1 MLIWTAR
8 VSKKTKAVVA
18 VILAGILAAAVLL
31 LVGRSG
37 GGQDAAAWQ
46 LTGNADRI
54 AYLESMGWQ
63 VEEEPVET
71 LQFLLPEKLEE
82 PYLTYNEL
90 QDSQGFDLSAC
101 CGKQVARYTY
111 TVTNYPGRPEGVQA
125 NLYVCEGQPVAGI
138 SSAPGQTDSRTHW
151 SIRSRTEP
159 VRNGLRAKKELPHC
173 GSSFSWLKNQASVIS
188 VTAPEPTV
196 RPPSRIAKRRPFSM
210 AMGVI
215 SSTLIST
222 LSPGMHISV
231 PSGRVMTP
239 VTSVVRK

>member
-125 NLYVCEGQPVAGI
+125 NLYVCEGQPVI

-159 VRNGLRAKKELPHC
+159 VRNGLRAKKELPQC

>member
-125 NLYVCEGQPVAGI
+125 NLYVCEGQPVAG
-138 SSAPGQTDSRTHW
+138 THW
-151 SIRSRTEP
+151 PIRSRTEP
-159 VRNGLRAKKELPHC
+159 VRNGLRAKKELPQC

>member
-71 LQFLLPEKLEE
+71 LGSFCCRRNWRSPTSPTTSCRIPRASTFLRAAASKW
-82 PYLTYNEL
+82 
-90 QDSQGFDLSAC
+90 
-101 CGKQVARYTY
+101 
-111 TVTNYPGRPEGVQA
+111 PGTPTPSPTIPDGRRVSRP
-125 NLYVCEGQPVAGI
+125 NLYVCEGQPVAGDI
-138 SSAPGQTDSRTHW
+138 LCAGADGFQDTL
-151 SIRSRTEP
+151 
-159 VRNGLRAKKELPHC
+159 VY
-173 GSSFSWLKNQASVIS
+173 
-188 VTAPEPTV
+188 PEQD
-196 RPPSRIAKRRPFSM
+196 
-210 AMGVI
+210 
-215 SSTLIST
+215 
-222 LSPGMHISV
+222 
-231 PSGRVMTP
+231 
-239 VTSVVRK
+239 

>member
-37 GGQDAAAWQ
+37 GGQDAGARQ

-90 QDSQGFDLSAC
+90 QDSQGFDLSAVPRQASGPVHLHRHQLSRTAGGC
-101 CGKQVARYTY
+101 
-111 TVTNYPGRPEGVQA
+111 PGQPLCLR
-125 NLYVCEGQPVAGI
+125 GQPVAGDI
-138 SSAPGQTDSRTHW
+138 LCAGADGFQDTL
-151 SIRSRTEP
+151 
-159 VRNGLRAKKELPHC
+159 VY
-173 GSSFSWLKNQASVIS
+173 
-188 VTAPEPTV
+188 PEQD
-196 RPPSRIAKRRPFSM
+196 
-210 AMGVI
+210 
-215 SSTLIST
+215 
-222 LSPGMHISV
+222 
-231 PSGRVMTP
+231 
-239 VTSVVRK
+239 

>member
-63 VEEEPVET
+63 VEEEPVE
-71 LQFLLPEKLEE
+71 
-82 PYLTYNEL
+82 
-90 QDSQGFDLSAC
+90 
-101 CGKQVARYTY
+101 
-111 TVTNYPGRPEGVQA
+111 
-125 NLYVCEGQPVAGI
+125 
-138 SSAPGQTDSRTHW
+138 TDSRTHW

>member
-82 PYLTYNEL
+82 I
-90 QDSQGFDLSAC
+90 
-101 CGKQVARYTY
+101 
-111 TVTNYPGRPEGVQA
+111 GRAHV
-125 NLYVCEGQPVAGI
+125 
-138 SSAPGQTDSRTHW
+138 
-151 SIRSRTEP
+151 
-159 VRNGLRAKKELPHC
+159 
-173 GSSFSWLKNQASVIS
+173 
-188 VTAPEPTV
+188 
-196 RPPSRIAKRRPFSM
+196 
-210 AMGVI
+210 
-215 SSTLIST
+215 
-222 LSPGMHISV
+222 
-231 PSGRVMTP
+231 
-239 VTSVVRK
+239 

>member
-125 NLYVCEGQPVAGI
+125 NLYVCEGQPVAGDI
-138 SSAPGQTDSRTHW
+138 LCAGADEFQDTL
-151 SIRSRTEP
+151 
-159 VRNGLRAKKELPHC
+159 VY
-173 GSSFSWLKNQASVIS
+173 
-188 VTAPEPTV
+188 PEQD
-196 RPPSRIAKRRPFSM
+196 
-210 AMGVI
+210 
-215 SSTLIST
+215 
-222 LSPGMHISV
+222 
-231 PSGRVMTP
+231 
-239 VTSVVRK
+239 